1 MKKFVI
7 KKPNPTNSK
16 IWEWKTH
23 MPFENSPFVDLVKY
37 DTQAEAEAA
46 ATEWDPAS
54 QVVEIEVPDN

>member
-1 MKKFVI
+1 
-7 KKPNPTNSK
+7 
-16 IWEWKTH
+16 